1 MDFLPG
7 LLHIKPKGRI
17 ICFLLLVFFYTLAFK
32 NDVIMSTKPLRTE
45 PKKRLYSLDALRGF
59 DMFWITGGGTLAIAL
74 SELTG
79 ADWLATQMHHV
90 EWSGFRFYD
99 LIFPLFMFI
108 AGVAIPFSVK
118 SKLEK
123 NVSKKRLFAKALK
136 RLIILILLGVLYN
149 GTFRSG
155 FDGGRIASVLGQIG
169 VGYFFAAL
177 IVIYFKS
184 FRSRLIWLGG
194 ILAGIGVIQLL
205 IPVPGAGAGVLTP
218 EGCINGY
225 LDRLLLPGKL
235 YGGTFDP
242 EGILCSLSATG
253 ITLMGTIAGN
263 ILRRKD
269 TSDWQKTGYLTLSGV
284 ISIALA
290 LALSGFYPV
299 IKSCW
304 TSTFNLLTG
313 GISFLLMALFYLV
326 IDHWGIHKIFF
337 YFRVIGMNSIFVYLA
352 TRIINFQRIS
362 EFFFGWLAKPFG
374 ENSDFIILLG
384 SLLMIWLVLYY
395 MYKKKIFLRV

>member
-1 MDFLPG
+1 M
-7 LLHIKPKGRI
+7 
-17 ICFLLLVFFYTLAFK
+17 T
-32 NDVIMSTKPLRTE
+32 TKTLRTE
-45 PKKRLYSLDALRGF
+45 PQKRLYSLDVLRGF
-59 DMFWITGGGTLAIAL
+59 DMFWITGGGALAIAIAQF
-74 SELTG
+74 TG
-79 ADWLATQMHHV
+79 ADWLANQMHHV
-90 EWSGFRFYD
+90 EWEGFHFYD

-108 AGVAIPFSVK
+108 AGVAIPLSVK

-123 NVSKKRLFAKALK
+123 NFPKRKLFWKAFKRLV
-136 RLIILILLGVLYN
+136 ILILLGILYN

-155 FDGGRIASVLGQIG
+155 FSDGRIASVLGQIG
-169 VGYFFAAL
+169 IGYFFAAL

-184 FRSRLIWLGG
+184 FRSRIIWLAG
-194 ILAGIGVIQLL
+194 ILAGFGIIQLL
-205 IPVPGAGAGVLTP
+205 IPVPGFGAGVLTP

-225 LDRLLLPGKL
+225 IDSFLLPGRM

-263 ILRRKD
+263 ILRRKSN
-269 TSDWQKTGYLTLSGV
+269 TDWQKIGYLAAWGAG
-284 ISIALA
+284 SIVLA
-290 LALSGFYPV
+290 LALSTFYPI

-313 GISFLLMALFYLV
+313 GISFLLMALFYLI
-326 IDHWGIHKIFF
+326 IDHLGIHKVFF

-374 ENSDFIILLG
+374 ENSDFVILLG
-384 SLLMIWLVLYY
+384 SLLIIWLALYY